1 MPQADSTSLFWQGVA
16 STRHQIIDCSI
27 ALAVSLL
34 GFVRE
39 LVFSLN
45 AMFCQIANDGLPNQR
60 LISFT
65 VHTNYRWSAITPIV
79 ATSPSLERVPKLG
92 FPSFVAKDE
101 PVSFPLRER
110 PVEFVVFASRWLNRI
125 FSGLAVVLIA
135 LCIIMNRWRG
145 EPVSDAERML
155 QEAAELLAA
164 ERFDDAGPLAWEVMR
179 GQTFREEGTLIA
191 ARTGARLKRSQPTYR
206 RQSSDQTPAANA
218 TLEQLYDHADRLL
231 DAGRIREA
239 EQWLR
244 EVLAR
249 DARHHDANHNLAMLL
264 RLENRFR
271 EAQPYLLELYRQ
283 GCFRREYLLTTGR
296 GENRGLLTGGDD
308 LYVDL
313 CLASVPSD
321 PLPTLNRVSI
331 EQFVADPKASLQML
345 DAVVSQYPEMVE
357 AQARRG
363 WLLQTSGM
371 DEKFL
376 AWNRSLNHSTEEH
389 PLVWTARGLYLHGHG
404 DPRGAVHCLLQAVE
418 LDPINRQAF
427 YQLTQL
433 FRELGEGSRAN
444 ACAQRASL
452 LERFESVLGAPPT
465 TLEQLL
471 DAVEIATALQRP
483 WEALGWAHEA
493 ARLFPNDPSLREL
506 VARRQSEV
514 SPQMPLCV
522 VEPYADWRI
531 SAGEYP
537 HPDWN
542 SLMSKKREREMP
554 AARSHSVRFAD
565 RAKSM
570 GIDFLFKNGAAP
582 GTAYMF
588 ELSGGGV
595 GVVDFDGDG
604 WSDLY
609 LTQGCNWPVDDHDT
623 QNVDR
628 LFRNVLGERF
638 EEVTNVAGLVENGLS
653 QSASVGDFN
662 ADGFPD
668 VYVGN
673 VGANRLWI
681 NNGDGTYRDATE
693 AAGIAG
699 NDWTASAA
707 FGDFNGD
714 GIQDL
719 YVVNYLSGPDV
730 FTRKCFHPVGN
741 DRVPV
746 QCSPTLFPAAQDR
759 LYLNLGDGGFADVT
773 IESGIVAPNGKGLAV
788 VLADFERTRRLNVF
802 VANDTTANFYFV
814 NRVEKRGEPLRFVE
828 QGVQTGLA
836 YDGAGNAQSS
846 MGVAAGDA
854 DQDGSL
860 DLFVTN
866 FSHELNTLY
875 LHQPEDVFVDGIRES
890 GLAEPGFAMMGWGAQ
905 FLDGDLDGLD
915 DLFVANGDLY
925 PTSNPYQMPQQYFHN
940 RGNGRFIL
948 GTPENLGPYF
958 RKIWLGRAVAR
969 LDVNRDGLPDLA
981 VTHVDSPF
989 ALLVNETPRHGK
1001 FLRVKLRGVISDRDA
1016 IGATVRVTGQGKTWS
1031 QQLVGGDG
1039 FAVSN
1044 ERILTFGLGTTEW
1057 IDSISIAWPS
1067 GADDEYQERIPTDSE
1082 LLFVEG
1088 SHRIVLLN
1096 RNP

>member
-1 MPQADSTSLFWQGVA
+1 M
-16 STRHQIIDCSI
+16 
-27 ALAVSLL
+27 
-34 GFVRE
+34 
-39 LVFSLN
+39 
-45 AMFCQIANDGLPNQR
+45 
-60 LISFT
+60 
-65 VHTNYRWSAITPIV
+65 
-79 ATSPSLERVPKLG
+79 
-92 FPSFVAKDE
+92 
-101 PVSFPLRER
+101 
-110 PVEFVVFASRWLNRI
+110 EFVVFASLRLNRI
-125 FSGLAVVLIA
+125 FAGLVVGLVVVAAAVIVS
-135 LCIIMNRWRG
+135 RRST
-145 EPVSDAERML
+145 ESESDAGRML
-155 QEAAELLAA
+155 QEAVELLAA

-179 GQTFREEGTLIA
+179 GQTLRDEGTLIA

-206 RQSSDQTPAANA
+206 RQSCDQPPAANA
-218 TLEQLYDHADRLL
+218 TVEQLYDYADRLL

-239 EQWLR
+239 EQVLR
-244 EVLAR
+244 DVLVR

-283 GCFRREYLLTTGR
+283 GCFRREYLMTTGR

-308 LYVDL
+308 LYIDF
-313 CLASVPSD
+313 CLAAVPTD
-321 PLPTLNRVSI
+321 PLPLLNRVSI
-331 EQFVADPKASLQML
+331 EQFVADPRDALRML
-345 DAVVSQYPEMVE
+345 DAVVAQHPEIVE
-357 AQARRG
+357 AHARRG
-363 WLLQTSGM
+363 WLLLSGGT

-376 AWNRSLNHSTEEH
+376 TWNRSRNRAAEAH
-389 PLVWTARGLYLHGHG
+389 PLIWIARGLYSHRHG
-404 DPRGAVHCLLQAVE
+404 DPRGAVHCLLQAAE
-418 LDPINRQAF
+418 LDPTNRQAF
-427 YQLTQL
+427 YHLTQL
-433 FRELGEGSRAN
+433 FRELGDASRAD
-444 ACAQRASL
+444 ACARRASL
-452 LERFESVLGAPPT
+452 LERFESVLGMPPT
-465 TLEQLL
+465 TREQIR
-471 DAVEIATALQRP
+471 DAVEIAAALQRP
-483 WEALGWAHEA
+483 WEALGWAIEA
-493 ARLFPNDPSLREL
+493 VRLFPDDPSLPEL

-522 VEPYADWRI
+522 VEPNADWRV
-531 SAGEYP
+531 SAADYP
-537 HPDWN
+537 LPDWN
-542 SLMSKKREREMP
+542 SLTSKKREREMP
-554 AARSHSVRFAD
+554 TARSHAVRFAD
-565 RAKSM
+565 RAKDM
-570 GIDFLFKNGAAP
+570 GIDFLFRNGADPAS

-595 GVVDFDGDG
+595 GVLDFDGDG
-604 WSDLY
+604 WPDLY
-609 LTQGCNWPVDDHDT
+609 LTQGCHWPVDNRDT
-623 QNVDR
+623 KHVDR

-638 EEVTNVAGLVENGLS
+638 EEVTNAAGVIENGLS

-673 VGANRLWI
+673 VGANRLWL
-681 NNGDGTYRDATE
+681 NNGDGTYHDATE
-693 AAGIAG
+693 SAGVAG
-699 NDWTASAA
+699 SDWTASAA
-707 FGDFNGD
+707 FGDLNGD
-714 GIQDL
+714 GLPDL

-788 VLADFERTRRLNVF
+788 ILADFERTRRLNVF

-925 PTSNPYQMPQQYFHN
+925 PTSNPYQMPQQFFHN

-958 RKIWLGRAVAR
+958 TKSWLGRAVAR

-1044 ERILTFGLGTTEW
+1044 ERALTFGLETTEW
-1057 IDSISIAWPS
+1057 IDSISISWPS